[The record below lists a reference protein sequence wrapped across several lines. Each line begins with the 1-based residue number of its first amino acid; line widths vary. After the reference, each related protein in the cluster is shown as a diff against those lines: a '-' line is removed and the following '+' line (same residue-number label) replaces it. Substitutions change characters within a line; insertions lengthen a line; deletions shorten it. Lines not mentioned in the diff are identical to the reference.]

1 MRIFAGSI
9 APQSRSTTTGSL
21 KMKLETN
28 NSVMKTSAL
37 SKSENIVLTPAEF
50 ASSIRFGNKWDRIQ
64 FLNLSRLP
72 GRLTT
77 QEAAWLLG
85 FRRHDIPI
93 LVSYRLLQPMGTP
106 ARVSEKYFPAAQL
119 ERLSRDFGWLDMAT
133 ASLSSYWKAQN
144 ETRPTRRPQSDPER
158 PITPLGQPEK
168 TAKRR
173 IE

>member
-1 MRIFAGSI
+1 
-9 APQSRSTTTGSL
+9 
-21 KMKLETN
+21 
-28 NSVMKTSAL
+28 MKTSST
-37 SKSENIVLTPAEF
+37 SKSKNIVLTSAEF
-50 ASSIRFGNKWDRIQ
+50 AALVRCGDEWDRIQ

-133 ASLSSYWKAQN
+133 ASLFSYWKAQN
-144 ETRPTRRPQSDPER
+144 EKRPTRRPQSDPER
-158 PITPLGQPEK
+158 PITSQGQPEK